1 MTNGGGDSVSQW
13 ICCSCCQPDDFIN
26 INYNKL
32 LITFPAF
39 FNVRSQIRA
48 WTLQTL
54 KLQHKQGKEDLLWM
68 DFSGVRV
75 QSFVPTASVSLCANG
90 DIITQPEPFMLA
102 TAFAATANGTRL
114 QKSRGSSS
122 AKTNS
127 GLFSPSVRFV
137 CADVNTVIT
146 AKQLHRDHLEEV
158 VLARSQTDYEACLW

>member
-1 MTNGGGDSVSQW
+1 
-13 ICCSCCQPDDFIN
+13 
-26 INYNKL
+26 
-32 LITFPAF
+32 
-39 FNVRSQIRA
+39 
-48 WTLQTL
+48 
-54 KLQHKQGKEDLLWM
+54 M

-122 AKTNS
+122 AKTRLERCLWFCCETIKSNS

>member
-1 MTNGGGDSVSQW
+1 
-13 ICCSCCQPDDFIN
+13 
-26 INYNKL
+26 
-32 LITFPAF
+32 
-39 FNVRSQIRA
+39 
-48 WTLQTL
+48 
-54 KLQHKQGKEDLLWM
+54 M

-75 QSFVPTASVSLCANG
+75 QSFVPTASVSLCTNG

-122 AKTNS
+122 AKTTLERCLWFCCETIKSNS

-158 VLARSQTDYEACLW
+158 VLARSQTDYEACLWWERHLTSIWLHVWAKRLRVARYALRNVKCFPDKHKFIHVIH

>member
-1 MTNGGGDSVSQW
+1 
-13 ICCSCCQPDDFIN
+13 
-26 INYNKL
+26 
-32 LITFPAF
+32 
-39 FNVRSQIRA
+39 
-48 WTLQTL
+48 
-54 KLQHKQGKEDLLWM
+54 M

-127 GLFSPSVRFV
+127 CLFSPSVRFV

-158 VLARSQTDYEACLW
+158 VLARSQTDYEACLWWERDLTSIWLHVWAKRLRVARYALRNVKCFPDKHKFIHVIH